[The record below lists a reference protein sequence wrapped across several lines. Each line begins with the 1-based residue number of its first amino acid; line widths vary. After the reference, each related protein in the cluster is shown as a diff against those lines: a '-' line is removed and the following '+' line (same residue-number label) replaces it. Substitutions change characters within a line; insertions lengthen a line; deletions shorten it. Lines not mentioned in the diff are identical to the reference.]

1 MKSIFFGLVLVVFD
15 FIFTAGSFRIG
26 LVPDFVGYILIL
38 KGAREFSER
47 YPEFEG
53 LKKLLSPIIFVSLAL
68 YIVEFFGVLANL
80 PVISNSF
87 HIILEIIA
95 EYFILQAFV
104 AVQKD
109 TGFDLCTKK
118 LFVYFVFLGI
128 MKVMSAFS
136 SVIAIFGPISF
147 VGTYL
152 AIALFMSKM
161 YDAIKNYEEKVML
174 E

>member
-1 MKSIFFGLVLVVFD
+1 M
-15 FIFTAGSFRIG
+15 
-26 LVPDFVGYILIL
+26 
-38 KGAREFSER
+38 
-47 YPEFEG
+47 
-53 LKKLLSPIIFVSLAL
+53 
-68 YIVEFFGVLANL
+68 
-80 PVISNSF
+80 
-87 HIILEIIA
+87 
-95 EYFILQAFV
+95 
-104 AVQKD
+104 
-109 TGFDLCTKK
+109 
-118 LFVYFVFLGI
+118 YFVFLGI